1 VQENGSE
8 YEDENDG
15 SLVQCGGNG
24 SLGEFHPCQPHEHR
38 QIRSKKRTAD
48 TITPTATR
56 KDWGEHLAA
65 QWMK

>member
-24 SLGEFHPCQPHEHR
+24 SLGEFHPCQPDEHG
-38 QIRSKKRTAD
+38 QIRSKKGTAD
-48 TITPTATR
+48 SITPTATT
-56 KDWGEHLAA
+56 KDGGEHLAA
-65 QWMK
+65 QWME